1 MVKKTRTFH
10 FCPLKKSKTNE
21 SKKQGGDLLSTKCL
35 LDWIFGSKE
44 SNGELN
50 WKNSNWRIA
59 CSIFFSWKL
68 RQSELSK
75 YQVPSY
81 ISLTDFEN
89 NG

>member
-21 SKKQGGDLLSTKCL
+21 SKNKGEICWVLNVCL
-35 LDWIFGSKE
+35 TGYLVVKKAMENWTGKILI
-44 SNGELN
+44 GELLVQF
-50 WKNSNWRIA
+50 
-59 CSIFFSWKL
+59 FFSGKL